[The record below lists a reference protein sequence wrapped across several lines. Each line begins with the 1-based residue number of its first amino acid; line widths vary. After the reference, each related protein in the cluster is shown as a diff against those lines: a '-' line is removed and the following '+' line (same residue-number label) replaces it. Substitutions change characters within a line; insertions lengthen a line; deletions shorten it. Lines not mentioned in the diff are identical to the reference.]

1 MTLAA
6 LAPQAPSV
14 MSAVR
19 GVVAA
24 LCFAPLLAAERRE
37 LASEPP
43 LFWRAAVELTAYN
56 ALYEGLLNLSV
67 VHTDATRTAFL
78 FESSVLFTP
87 ALATLMGARV
97 APTTWGAAAAAAV
110 GTSYAAPLS
119 RSATGHSPLPLT
131 FATPLVGV
139 ALLAGDNMVAAGL
152 TLTAGDAEAIAA
164 ALAYSCYVL
173 RMSDFGAS
181 GLSTDLTQGVKCIL
195 MAAVYLGWAGVDVAF
210 ASAAGVRTMDELGAA
225 LWPGIA
231 SGAAWAAL
239 LYSGVVPGA
248 VADVLQ
254 ARGQAKVRASEAQV
268 LLAAEPLWTAVL
280 GAALLHEHMSPRDW
294 AGAALIVG
302 AVAVSS
308 GLSRRVAAAVR
319 REWRRRRGLLPADE
333 GRDAAAALPPPSDG
347 HGVE

>member
-1 MTLAA
+1 M
-6 LAPQAPSV
+6 
-14 MSAVR
+14 
-19 GVVAA
+19 
-24 LCFAPLLAAERRE
+24 
-37 LASEPP
+37 
-43 LFWRAAVELTAYN
+43 
-56 ALYEGLLNLSV
+56 
-67 VHTDATRTAFL
+67 
-78 FESSVLFTP
+78 
-87 ALATLMGARV
+87 
-97 APTTWGAAAAAAV
+97 
-110 GTSYAAPLS
+110 
-119 RSATGHSPLPLT
+119 
-131 FATPLVGV
+131 
-139 ALLAGDNMVAAGL
+139 ALLAGDNVAASGL
-152 TLTAGDAEAIAA
+152 TLTGGDAEALAA

-195 MAAVYLGWAGVDVAF
+195 MAAVYLGWAGVDVVF

-268 LLAAEPLWTAVL
+268 LLSAEPLWTAVL
-280 GAALLHEHMSPRDW
+280 GAAVLHERMSPRDW

-308 GLSRRVAAAVR
+308 GLTRRVAAALR
-319 REWRRRRGLLPADE
+319 REWRRRQGLLPAEED
-333 GRDAAAALPPPSDG
+333 DAFVSTAALPPQSDG
-347 HGVE
+347 RDIER